1 MVAYRCFL
9 NQPYCNF
16 HMMQELKLILL
27 IWQDKDVSYTKCFFF
42 KKWWHTS
49 NNTFYH
55 ASIYLKNQAL
65 EKQKNKTKHQ
75 NGHSWPCHWVSAW
88 HSAASP
94 SGLGEN
100 NRKRH
105 TRTEK
110 APGKETKNSLTHTV
124 ALLRHVKNVVQL
136 ETSSLTGCDF
146 HDWANQYHK
155 QDSNNGCNQLT

>member
-1 MVAYRCFL
+1 MHTDVFSINHIVIFTWCKNL
-9 NQPYCNF
+9 NFFCSS
-16 HMMQELKLILL
+16 
-27 IWQDKDVSYTKCFFF
+27 DKIKMCPTQNVFFF
-42 KKWWHTS
+42 FKWWHTS

-65 EKQKNKTKHQ
+65 ENKTKHQ
-75 NGHSWPCHWVSAW
+75 NGDSWPCQWVSAW

-110 APGKETKNSLTHTV
+110 APGKKTKDSLTHT
-124 ALLRHVKNVVQL
+124 HCG
-136 ETSSLTGCDF
+136 SSQTCKECRPTGNMQPNRMRF
-146 HDWANQYHK
+146 PWL
-155 QDSNNGCNQLT
+155 G

>member
-16 HMMQELKLILL
+16 HMMQELKLLLL

-42 KKWWHTS
+42 FKWWHTS

-65 EKQKNKTKHQ
+65 ENKTKHQ
-75 NGHSWPCHWVSAW
+75 NGDSWPCQWVSAW

-110 APGKETKNSLTHTV
+110 APGKKQNKRLTHT
-124 ALLRHVKNVVQL
+124 HCG
-136 ETSSLTGCDF
+136 SSQTCKECRPTGNIQPNRMRF
-146 HDWANQYHK
+146 PWL
-155 QDSNNGCNQLT
+155 G